1 MSDLTIEEL
10 KEKLVMIDKDI
21 ERLRSSG
28 ADLRHITVLGEY
40 KDYITDEIKF
50 LENEQ
55 RRKS

>member
-1 MSDLTIEEL
+1 MSDLTIQEL
-10 KEKLVMIDKDI
+10 KEKLAMIDKDI

-40 KDYITDEIKF
+40 KDYIQDEIKF

-55 RRKS
+55 RKRP